1 MVVASVVKIGLVSL
15 VSDFVLVHV
24 YCQPV
29 VFQHDAFPS
38 YLLLFYLLAAV
49 ATVLGEQARLIEM

>member
-38 YLLLFYLLAAV
+38 YLLLS
-49 ATVLGEQARLIEM
+49 